1 MKIIYEK
8 DAIDALHKTMLEFF
22 KTDGDD
28 EPEFITA
35 SEKMLLSVNKAIS
48 NALKALPSAQTDV
61 ADENLQFT
69 EQEKEFLCMLFSLCN
84 EMLGMKGRYMEI
96 GYKPFGHNELFELS
110 QKLKIDY

>member
-1 MKIIYEK
+1 MSDLISRKS
-8 DAIDALHKTMLEFF
+8 AIDAIEEVTSSMSVCLT
-22 KTDGDD
+22 TDEYYGM
-28 EPEFITA
+28 TRM
-35 SEKMLLSVNKAIS
+35 KGMAIG
-48 NALKALPSAQTDV
+48 ALIALPSAQPDV

-96 GYKPFGHNELFELS
+96 GYEPFGHNELFELS

>member
-1 MKIIYEK
+1 MDDLISRQA
-8 DAIDALHKTMLEFF
+8 AIEVAKQHWYKPDIAGALAE
-22 KTDGDD
+22 
-28 EPEFITA
+28 
-35 SEKMLLSVNKAIS
+35 
-48 NALKALPSAQTDV
+48 LPSAQPDV

-96 GYKPFGHNELFELS
+96 DYKPFGHNELFELS

>member
-1 MKIIYEK
+1 MSKEEIIERLEEIAKHAVHVLGEK
-8 DAIDALHKTMLEFF
+8 PFFMSLDDGIAIHEAID
-22 KTDGDD
+22 
-28 EPEFITA
+28 I
-35 SEKMLLSVNKAIS
+35 
-48 NALKALPSAQTDV
+48 LKSAQTDV

-96 GYKPFGHNELFELS
+96 DYKPFGYNELFELS